1 MKNRPA
7 RKCKQQQKVV
17 VDHNSSDEDSDQ
29 EYAPVSKVKVKMGP
43 KDARPSSLKV
53 LAAAS
58 RVQAPAAVQKRARRV
73 AKPAAAAE
81 EPDVDEAI
89 AETLLKLS
97 GDDDDT

>member
-1 MKNRPA
+1 MKQRPA

-17 VDHNSSDEDSDQ
+17 VDHTTSDENSDQ
-29 EYAPVSKVKVKMGP
+29 EYAPVSKGRVKRGP

-73 AKPAAAAE
+73 RPAAAAE